1 MGKGN
6 KKNRKNPMA
15 RKMLCA
21 AELFFFL
28 KSCPF
33 WHLLQL
39 KFVLFLFVS
48 VIITVIMRM
57 SNSGQEGGGKQN
69 KRTDYK
75 FKMHI
80 VAPVRKKQ
88 TYSPRNT

>member
-1 MGKGN
+1 
-6 KKNRKNPMA
+6 
-15 RKMLCA
+15 MLLN
-21 AELFFFL
+21 LFFFF

-75 FKMHI
+75 LKMHI
-80 VAPVRKKQ
+80 VAPVRKNKHTAPGTHKLDNAQ
-88 TYSPRNT
+88 IHKSTNVFVV